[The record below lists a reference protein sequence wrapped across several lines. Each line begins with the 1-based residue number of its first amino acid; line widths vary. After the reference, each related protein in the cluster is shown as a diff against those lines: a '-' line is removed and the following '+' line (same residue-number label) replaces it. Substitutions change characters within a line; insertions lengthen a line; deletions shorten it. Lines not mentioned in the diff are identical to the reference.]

1 MASNIVPGNIDG
13 AFPVAGQDNSSQGFR
28 DNFTAIKNN
37 FTEAKTEI
45 EDIQTNKADTD
56 ANTSFND
63 NVVSRAVL
71 KDCGETIYA
80 FGTTGG
86 SITLNHENG
95 HYQTLITNAA
105 VTLAFTNF
113 PSASM
118 GRIILDITYGST
130 AHTLTVTSATLAADN
145 YNDPTYI
152 STDSLIRSADYE
164 PEFRLTHDPITKKTT
179 INFTNAPS
187 AAAKITVERQGD
199 KYLAFRRK
207 LKE

>member
-37 FTEAKTEI
+37 FTQAKTEI

-63 NVVSRAVL
+63 YVVSRAVL
-71 KDCGETIYA
+71 KDCGQTVYA
-80 FGTTGG
+80 HGTTGG

-95 HYQTLITNAA
+95 HYQTLTTNAA

-145 YNDPTYI
+145 VTGFDAGTNIVTI
-152 STDSLIRSADYE
+152 STAGRYLYE
-164 PEFRLTHDPITKKTT
+164 FVTPDGGTT
-179 INFTNAPS
+179 VLMHQI
-187 AAAKITVERQGD
+187 G
-199 KYLAFRRK
+199 K
-207 LKE
+207 LYTTT

>member
-37 FTEAKTEI
+37 FTQAKTEI
-45 EDIQTNKADTD
+45 EDLQTNKADTD

-71 KDCGETIYA
+71 KDCGETVYA

-86 SITLNHENG
+86 SITVNHENG
-95 HYQTLITNAA
+95 HYQTLTTNAA

-113 PSASM
+113 PSGSM
-118 GRIILDITYGST
+118 GRIILDITYAST

-145 YNDPTYI
+145 VTGFDASTNIVTI
-152 STDSLIRSADYE
+152 STTGRYLYE
-164 PEFRLTHDPITKKTT
+164 FITPDNGTT
-179 INFTNAPS
+179 VLMHQI
-187 AAAKITVERQGD
+187 G
-199 KYLAFRRK
+199 K
-207 LKE
+207 LYTTT